1 MPARCLAARAVEL
14 GFNLL
19 ENYFPI
25 LLFIAVGLAVGVA
38 PIVLG
43 KLVSPNRPD
52 AEKNSPY
59 ECGFEAFEDARMK
72 FDVRYYLVAILF
84 ILFDLEIAF
93 LFPWAV
99 VVQEIGMPG
108 FVAMMVFLGVLVV
121 GFIYEWM
128 KGALE
133 WE

>member
-1 MPARCLAARAVEL
+1 MLAE
-14 GFNLL
+14 
-19 ENYFPI
+19 YYPI
-25 LLFIAVGLAVGVA
+25 LLFILVGLAVGVV
-38 PIVLG
+38 PMVLG
-43 KLVSPNRPD
+43 KLLGPNRPD
-52 AEKNSPY
+52 PEKLSPY

-99 VVQEIGMPG
+99 VINDIGLPG
-108 FVAMMVFLGVLVV
+108 FLAMMLFLGILVV
-121 GFIYEWM
+121 GFVYEWM